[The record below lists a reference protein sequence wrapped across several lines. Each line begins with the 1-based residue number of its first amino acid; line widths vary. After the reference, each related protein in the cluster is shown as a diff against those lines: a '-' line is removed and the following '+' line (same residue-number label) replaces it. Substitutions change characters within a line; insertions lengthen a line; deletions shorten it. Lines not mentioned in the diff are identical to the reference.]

1 MNDRERFRAA
11 MHYLPRDRSPICDFG
26 YWPETLVVWH
36 DQGLPEDISEEGGR
50 YFHDFFG
57 TDFPIRRAPSLTGI
71 REGLVPHFREKVL
84 EDRGHHEVVQQED
97 GVRVLRRKFMSS
109 IPKPLSHL
117 LVDRESWRKHYRPRL
132 DPGHP
137 DRYPKDW
144 EERIQIWMDP
154 RREYPLV
161 LPGGSLYGWLR
172 NWMGL
177 EQLSYLVYD
186 DPVLFE
192 EMVTDVADCI
202 FGTLERVLETGG
214 QFDACAMWE
223 DMCYNGGPLL
233 NPRHFKQYLV
243 PHYRRI
249 TDLLHRHGVDV
260 IWVDCDGQ
268 IDLLIPLWLDAGV
281 NCMFPVE
288 VGTWGADPVRY
299 RQEYGQNL
307 LMMGGFDKRILT
319 GPKEGIEA
327 EVHRLTA
334 LVEQGGFVGFCDH
347 LVPPDVPLDN
357 YMFYLETVRRVWGQD
372 TNLKPM
378 GRLEGR

>member
-1 MNDRERFRAA
+1 MNDRERFRAT
-11 MHYLPRDRSPICDFG
+11 MHYQPRDRSPILDFG

-36 DQGLPEDISEEGGR
+36 DQGLPKDISEEGGR
-50 YFHDFFG
+50 YFHGFFG

-71 REGLVPHFREKVL
+71 QEGLVPRFEEVVL
-84 EDRGHHEVVQQED
+84 EDRGDHEVVQQED

-109 IPKPLSHL
+109 IPKPLAHL
-117 LVDRESWRKHYRPRL
+117 LVDRVSWRRHYKPRL
-132 DPGHP
+132 DPDHP
-137 DRYPKDW
+137 DRYPQDW
-144 EERIQIWMDP
+144 EERVKIWTDSD
-154 RREYPLV
+154 RDYPLV

-177 EQLSYLVYD
+177 EELSYVVYD
-186 DPVLFE
+186 DPALFE
-192 EMVTDVADCI
+192 EMVTCVADCI
-202 FGTLERVLETGG
+202 YGTLERVLQTGG

-223 DMCYNGGPLL
+223 DMCYNAGPLL
-233 NPRHFKQYLV
+233 SPWHFKQYLV

-268 IDLLIPLWLDAGV
+268 IELLIPLWLEAGV
-281 NCMFPVE
+281 NCMFPIE

-299 RQEYGQNL
+299 RREYGQDL
-307 LMMGGFDKRILT
+307 LMMGGFDKRILA

-327 EVHRLTA
+327 EVRRLMP
-334 LVEQGGFVGFCDH
+334 LVEPGGFIGFCDH

-357 YMFYLETVRRVWGQD
+357 YMYYLETVREVWGKGVD
-372 TNLKPM
+372 LKPM
-378 GRLEGR
+378 GSVEG